1 MTVREKTEELKQKRA
16 RYELGGGQ
24 KTIDRLHQQGKL
36 TARERIAKLIDPGTT
51 FRELNLWAKPT
62 RTGYDIDQREAP
74 GDAAVIGIGKVNG
87 RPVFIYAHDFTTLG
101 GTQSSVQNWKVT
113 KTIEGATRLGIPYV
127 GIVDSGGVRIY
138 DSFGEPDGRGVSTD
152 CDTMYSPSRASGV
165 VPSITLTLGASYAGT
180 AYSPMLS
187 DVFFMV
193 KRPYCYMS
201 LSSPELLKTVTFVDV
216 TREEIGGPALHS
228 EVTGSCD
235 FLGETE
241 EESIEATR
249 KLLSFLPSN
258 CRENP
263 PIVDTGDDP
272 ARQDEAMLDII
283 PSDTEETFDTHQ
295 VIWHLVDNGDFFE
308 LKRDYAKSI
317 ITGFARLDGKSVGII
332 GNNSMFL
339 NGALDRKA
347 AEKEAR
353 FIRYCDA
360 YNVPLLFLVD
370 TPGFI
375 ISAEEEKDGV
385 IRHGAMVMHAICE
398 ATVPKITLYLRRCY
412 KEGYLAM
419 GTRLMGNDFAFAW
432 PNAQIQPVKFEEA
445 VEAIYHQKTTE
456 VAPEELEQFSQKYFD
471 SPYQAGAL
479 LIVDD
484 IINPQETR
492 PILIE
497 AFESASKKTEVR
509 PTKKHDIIPL

>member
-1 MTVREKTEELKQKRA
+1 
-16 RYELGGGQ
+16 
-24 KTIDRLHQQGKL
+24 
-36 TARERIAKLIDPGTT
+36 
-51 FRELNLWAKPT
+51 
-62 RTGYDIDQREAP
+62 
-74 GDAAVIGIGKVNG
+74 
-87 RPVFIYAHDFTTLG
+87 
-101 GTQSSVQNWKVT
+101 
-113 KTIEGATRLGIPYV
+113 
-127 GIVDSGGVRIY
+127 
-138 DSFGEPDGRGVSTD
+138 
-152 CDTMYSPSRASGV
+152 
-165 VPSITLTLGASYAGT
+165 
-180 AYSPMLS
+180 
-187 DVFFMV
+187 
-193 KRPYCYMS
+193 
-201 LSSPELLKTVTFVDV
+201 
-216 TREEIGGPALHS
+216 
-228 EVTGSCD
+228 
-235 FLGETE
+235 
-241 EESIEATR
+241 
-249 KLLSFLPSN
+249 LLSFLPSN